1 MGVVSFLAGVIFTA
15 VIAFLI
21 SKRSSKEIQLAMNQT
36 SSIKESEVPDSLTQL
51 MEVLD
56 LLTIGVIVVD
66 RKSDRKL
73 RNNAAASMTG
83 VRYVD
88 ILIEQA
94 VDEMIA
100 QVEQTGPGDRILEAI
115 AGTTRFL
122 QIWGY
127 KLDQQRIVVTV
138 ENITAQSRIETV
150 QTDFVANLS
159 HELKTPIGAVAA
171 LADSLSGETETE
183 VVWRLAERIV
193 SESHRMARIVDDL
206 LDLSRIE
213 FSGTEDWTEVDLA
226 PVLMEV
232 VGINQHA
239 AKRQGLG
246 LSLTGAPK
254 LDVLGDRSQ
263 LVSSMSNLVD
273 NAIKY
278 SEPGG
283 IVSIESSIV
292 GQEVVVAITDH
303 GIGISKQHQ
312 DRIFERFYRVDKARS
327 RATGGTG
334 LGLSIVRHIVLEH
347 GGTIQ
352 VESEEGIGST
362 FTVRLPHVVRKQ
374 TVLSTTTAGV
384 LL

>member
-36 SSIKESEVPDSLTQL
+36 SSMKESEVPDSLTQL

-56 LLTIGVIVVD
+56 LLTIGVIVLD

-88 ILIEQA
+88 ILIDQA

-122 QIWGY
+122 QIRGY

-347 GGTIQ
+347 GGTIE

>member
-36 SSIKESEVPDSLTQL
+36 SSIKESEVRDSLAQL

-88 ILIEQA
+88 ILIDQA
-94 VDEMIA
+94 VDEMIT
-100 QVEQTGPGDRILEAI
+100 QVEQTGPADRILEAI

-122 QIWGY
+122 QIRGY

-138 ENITAQSRIETV
+138 ENITAQSRIQTV

-254 LDVLGDRSQ
+254 LEVLGDRSQ

-347 GGTIQ
+347 GGTIE

-384 LL
+384 L

>member
-1 MGVVSFLAGVIFTA
+1 MSIVFFLAGAFIA
-15 VIAFLI
+15 ASIAFLI
-21 SKRSSKEIQLAMNQT
+21 SKRSTKEIQLAFNQPNLKSEPVMAT
-36 SSIKESEVPDSLTQL
+36 SFDQSMQI
-51 MEVLD
+51 LD
-56 LLTIGVIVVD
+56 TLAMGVIIFD
-66 RKSDRKL
+66 ISLNRKL
-73 RNNAAASMTG
+73 RNNAASSMTG
-83 VRYVD
+83 IRYVD
-88 ILIEQA
+88 ILIDQA

-100 QVEQTGPGDRILEAI
+100 QVERDGSGLRTLEAV

-122 QIWGY
+122 EIRGR
-127 KLDQQRIVVTV
+127 KLNLEIIIVTV
-138 ENITAQSRIETV
+138 DDITAKSRIETV

-171 LADSLSGETETE
+171 LADSLNGETETE

-206 LDLSRIE
+206 LDLSRLE

-226 PVLMEV
+226 PVLIEV
-232 VGINQHA
+232 VGTNQHS

-246 LSLTGAPK
+246 LSLTGATR
-254 LDVLGDRSQ
+254 LMVRGERSQ
-263 LVSSMSNLVD
+263 LVSGISNLVD

-283 IVSIESSIV
+283 IVSVDSSIV
-292 GQEVVVAITDH
+292 GQEVVVEIKDY

-347 GGTIQ
+347 GGTIG
-352 VESEEGIGST
+352 VTSEEGVGST
-362 FTVRLPHVVRKQ
+362 FTVRLPHIV
-374 TVLSTTTAGV
+374 SEPNDTTSAKTGV

>member
-36 SSIKESEVPDSLTQL
+36 SSMKESEVPDSLTQL

-88 ILIEQA
+88 ILIDQA

-122 QIWGY
+122 QIRGY

-347 GGTIQ
+347 GGTIE

>member
-1 MGVVSFLAGVIFTA
+1 MSIVFFLAGAFIA
-15 VIAFLI
+15 ASIAFLI
-21 SKRSSKEIQLAMNQT
+21 SKRSTKEIQLAFNQPNLKSEPVMAT
-36 SSIKESEVPDSLTQL
+36 SFDQSMQI
-51 MEVLD
+51 LD
-56 LLTIGVIVVD
+56 TLAMGVIIFD
-66 RKSDRKL
+66 ISLNRKL
-73 RNNAAASMTG
+73 RNNAASSMTG
-83 VRYVD
+83 IRYVD
-88 ILIEQA
+88 ILIDQA

-100 QVEQTGPGDRILEAI
+100 QVERDGSGLRTLEAV

-122 QIWGY
+122 EIRGR
-127 KLDQQRIVVTV
+127 KLNLEIIIVTV
-138 ENITAQSRIETV
+138 DDITAKSRIETV

-171 LADSLSGETETE
+171 LADSLNGETETE

-206 LDLSRIE
+206 LDLSRLE

-226 PVLMEV
+226 PVLIEV
-232 VGINQHA
+232 VGTNQHS

-246 LSLTGAPK
+246 LSLTGATR
-254 LDVLGDRSQ
+254 LMVRGERSQ
-263 LVSSMSNLVD
+263 LVSGISNLVD

-283 IVSIESSIV
+283 IVSVDSSIV
-292 GQEVVVAITDH
+292 GQEVVVEIKDY

-347 GGTIQ
+347 GGTIG
-352 VESEEGIGST
+352 VTSEEGVGST
-362 FTVRLPHVVRKQ
+362 FTVRLPHIVSEPKD
-374 TVLSTTTAGV
+374 TTSAKTGV

>member
-36 SSIKESEVPDSLTQL
+36 SSMKESEVPDSLTQL

-347 GGTIQ
+347 GGTIE

-384 LL
+384 L

>member
-36 SSIKESEVPDSLTQL
+36 SSMKESEVPDSLTQL

-347 GGTIQ
+347 GGTIE
-352 VESEEGIGST
+352 VESVEGIGST

>member
-1 MGVVSFLAGVIFTA
+1 MGVVSFLAGVIFAA

-36 SSIKESEVPDSLTQL
+36 SSMKESEVPDSLTQL

-347 GGTIQ
+347 GGTIE

>member
-1 MGVVSFLAGVIFTA
+1 MSIVFFLAGAFIA
-15 VIAFLI
+15 ASIAFLI
-21 SKRSSKEIQLAMNQT
+21 SKRSTKEIQLAFNQPNLKSEPVVVNSFDQT
-36 SSIKESEVPDSLTQL
+36 MQILDTLAMGLIIFDVSSN
-51 MEVLD
+51 
-56 LLTIGVIVVD
+56 
-66 RKSDRKL
+66 RKL
-73 RNNAAASMTG
+73 RNNAASSMTG
-83 VRYVD
+83 IRYVD
-88 ILIEQA
+88 ILIDQA

-100 QVEQTGPGDRILEAI
+100 QVERDGSGLRTLEAV

-122 QIWGY
+122 EIRGR
-127 KLDQQRIVVTV
+127 KLNLEIIIVTV
-138 ENITAQSRIETV
+138 DDITAKSRIETV

-171 LADSLSGETETE
+171 LADSLNGETETE

-206 LDLSRIE
+206 LDLSRLE

-226 PVLMEV
+226 PVLIEV
-232 VGINQHA
+232 VGTNQHS

-246 LSLTGAPK
+246 LSLTGATR
-254 LDVLGDRSQ
+254 LMVRGERSQ
-263 LVSSMSNLVD
+263 LVSGISNLVD

-283 IVSIESSIV
+283 IVSVDSSIV
-292 GQEVVVAITDH
+292 GQEVVVEIKDY

-347 GGTIQ
+347 GGTIG
-352 VESEEGIGST
+352 VTSEEGVGST
-362 FTVRLPHVVRKQ
+362 FTVRLPHIVSEPKD
-374 TVLSTTTAGV
+374 TTSAKTGV

>member
-1 MGVVSFLAGVIFTA
+1 MAVVSFLSGVILA
-15 VIAFLI
+15 ASIAFLI
-21 SKRSSKEIQLAMNQT
+21 SKRSTREIQRAFTQT
-36 SSIKESEVPDSLTQL
+36 SLKIEPESADSVFQL

-56 LLTIGVIVVD
+56 KLTTGVIVSD
-66 RKSDRKL
+66 NKLNRKF
-73 RNNAAASMTG
+73 RNNSAAAMTG
-83 VRYVD
+83 IRYVD
-88 ILIEQA
+88 ILIDQA
-94 VDEMIA
+94 VDEMIV
-100 QVEQTGPGDRILEAI
+100 QVEQVGSGDRILEAV

-122 QIWGY
+122 QIRGH
-127 KLDQQRIVVTV
+127 KLENELIVVTV
-138 ENITAQSRIETV
+138 EDITVKSRIETV

-226 PVLMEV
+226 PVLIEV
-232 VGINQHA
+232 VGTNQHA

-246 LSLTGAPK
+246 LSLTGATH
-254 LDVLGDRSQ
+254 LMVLGDRSQ
-263 LVSSMSNLVD
+263 LVSGISNLVD

-292 GQEVVVAITDH
+292 GHEVVVAITDH
-303 GIGISKQHQ
+303 GIGISKEHQ

-334 LGLSIVRHIVLEH
+334 LGLSIVRHIVQEH
-347 GGTIQ
+347 GGTI
-352 VESEEGIGST
+352 ELISEEGVGST
-362 FTVRLPHVVRKQ
+362 FTVRLPHVVSEPTDTSSSK
-374 TVLSTTTAGV
+374 TGV
-384 LL
+384 LI

>member
-1 MGVVSFLAGVIFTA
+1 MAVVFFLAGVICA
-15 VIAFLI
+15 ALIAFLV
-21 SKRSSKEIQLAMNQT
+21 SKRSTKEIQLAINQT
-36 SSIKESEVPDSLTQL
+36 GLIKQPEAPNSLAHL

-56 LLTIGVIVVD
+56 LLTIGVIVLD

-73 RNNAAASMTG
+73 RNNAASSMTG
-83 VRYVD
+83 IRYVD
-88 ILIEQA
+88 ILIDQA
-94 VDEMIA
+94 VDEMIT
-100 QVEQTGPGDRILEAI
+100 QVEQTGSGDRILEAV

-122 QIWGY
+122 QIRGY
-127 KLDQQRIVVTV
+127 GLDKERIIVTV
-138 ENITAQSRIETV
+138 ENITAKSRIETV

-171 LADSLSGETETE
+171 LADSLNGETETE

-213 FSGTEDWTEVDLA
+213 FSGTEDWAEVDLA
-226 PVLMEV
+226 LVLIEV
-232 VGINQHA
+232 VSTNQHA

-254 LDVLGDRSQ
+254 LEVLGDRSQ
-263 LVSSMSNLVD
+263 LLSSMSNLVD

-283 IVSIESSIV
+283 VVAIQSSIV

-334 LGLSIVRHIVLEH
+334 LGLSIVRHIVSEH
-347 GGTIQ
+347 GGTIE
-352 VESEEGIGST
+352 VVSEEGVGST
-362 FTVRLPHVVRKQ
+362 FTVPLPHVVREQ
-374 TVLSTTTAGV
+374 TNDSTTTTGV
-384 LL
+384 LI

>member
-36 SSIKESEVPDSLTQL
+36 SSIKESEVRDSLAQL

-347 GGTIQ
+347 GGTIE

>member
-1 MGVVSFLAGVIFTA
+1 MGIVFFLAGA
-15 VIAFLI
+15 VFAALIAFLI
-21 SKRSSKEIQLAMNQT
+21 SKRSTKEIQLAINRTASTKQ
-36 SSIKESEVPDSLTQL
+36 SEAPDSLAQL

-56 LLTIGVIVVD
+56 LFEIGVNVLD
-66 RKSDRKL
+66 RKSDQKL

-83 VRYVD
+83 IRYVD
-88 ILIEQA
+88 ILIDQA
-94 VDEMIA
+94 VDEMIS
-100 QVEQTGPGDRILEAI
+100 QVEQTGSGDRILEAV

-122 QIWGY
+122 QIRGY
-127 KLDQQRIVVTV
+127 KLNNERVIVTV
-138 ENITAQSRIETV
+138 ENITAKSRIETV

-226 PVLMEV
+226 LILVEV
-232 VGINQHA
+232 VSTNQHA

-246 LSLTGAPK
+246 LSLSGAAK
-254 LDVLGDRSQ
+254 LEVLGDRSQ

-283 IVSIESSIV
+283 VVSIQSSIV

-303 GIGISKQHQ
+303 GIGIAKQHQ

-334 LGLSIVRHIVLEH
+334 LGLSIVRHIVSEH
-347 GGTIQ
+347 GGTIE
-352 VESEEGIGST
+352 VVSEEGIGST
-362 FTVRLPHVVRKQ
+362 FTVRLPYLVREP
-374 TVLSTTTAGV
+374 TDISSTTTGV

>member
-1 MGVVSFLAGVIFTA
+1 MAVVSFLSGVILA
-15 VIAFLI
+15 ASIAFLI
-21 SKRSSKEIQLAMNQT
+21 SKRSTREIQRAFTQT
-36 SSIKESEVPDSLTQL
+36 SLKIEPESADSVFQL

-56 LLTIGVIVVD
+56 KLTTGVIVSD
-66 RKSDRKL
+66 NKLNRKF
-73 RNNAAASMTG
+73 RNNSAAAMTG
-83 VRYVD
+83 IRYVD
-88 ILIEQA
+88 ILIDQA
-94 VDEMIA
+94 VDEMIV
-100 QVEQTGPGDRILEAI
+100 QVEQVGSGDRILEAV

-122 QIWGY
+122 QIRGH
-127 KLDQQRIVVTV
+127 KLENELIVVTV
-138 ENITAQSRIETV
+138 EDITVKSRIETV

-226 PVLMEV
+226 PVLIEV
-232 VGINQHA
+232 VGTNQHA

-246 LSLTGAPK
+246 LSLTGATH
-254 LDVLGDRSQ
+254 LMVLGDRSQ
-263 LVSSMSNLVD
+263 LVSGISNLVD

-292 GQEVVVAITDH
+292 GHEVVVAITDH

-334 LGLSIVRHIVLEH
+334 LGLSIVRHIVQEH
-347 GGTIQ
+347 GGTI
-352 VESEEGIGST
+352 ELISEEGVGST
-362 FTVRLPHVVRKQ
+362 FTVRLPHVVSEPTDTSSSK
-374 TVLSTTTAGV
+374 TGV
-384 LL
+384 LI

>member
-21 SKRSSKEIQLAMNQT
+21 SKRSSKEIQLAMNHT

-347 GGTIQ
+347 GGTIE

-384 LL
+384 SL

>member
-36 SSIKESEVPDSLTQL
+36 SSMKESEVPDSLTQL

-254 LDVLGDRSQ
+254 LEVLGDRSQ

-347 GGTIQ
+347 GGTIE

>member
-36 SSIKESEVPDSLTQL
+36 SSIKESEVRDSLAQL

-88 ILIEQA
+88 ILIDQA
-94 VDEMIA
+94 VDEMIT
-100 QVEQTGPGDRILEAI
+100 QVEQTGPADRILEAI

-122 QIWGY
+122 QIRGY

-138 ENITAQSRIETV
+138 ENITAQSRIQTV

-254 LDVLGDRSQ
+254 LEVLGDRSQ

-303 GIGISKQHQ
+303 GIGISKQDQ

-347 GGTIQ
+347 GGTIE

-384 LL
+384 L